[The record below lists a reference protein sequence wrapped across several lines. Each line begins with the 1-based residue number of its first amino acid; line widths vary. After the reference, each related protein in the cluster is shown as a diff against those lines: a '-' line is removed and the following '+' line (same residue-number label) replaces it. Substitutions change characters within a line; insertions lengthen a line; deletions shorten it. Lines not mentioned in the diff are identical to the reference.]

1 MNYKSQIFCFILGIG
16 LLSCSDPAPQIPV
29 NKMEREDVKGSL
41 MEMNKQFYDL
51 ENEEITR
58 FIDSTKWQG
67 KREGTGIGIRIIKE
81 GNGQKVALSD
91 DVTISY
97 SIKMLDGTTCDKLTK
112 VVKTI
117 NLEKGEM
124 IIGMREAILGMT
136 ISETSE
142 FIIPSYMAYG
152 VVGFPKC
159 IPGWTPIICEITLID
174 SNKRF

>member
-1 MNYKSQIFCFILGIG
+1 MNYKFQIFGLIVGMG
-16 LLSCSDPAPQIPV
+16 LLSCTNPAPQIPV
-29 NKMEREDVKGSL
+29 NKMEQEDVKGSL

-51 ENEEITR
+51 ENEEINH
-58 FIDSTKWQG
+58 FIDSTKWDG

-81 GNGQKVALSD
+81 GNGQKVSLSD
-91 DVTISY
+91 DVTIRY
-97 SIKMLDGTTCDKLTK
+97 SIRMLDGTSCDQLTK
-112 VVKTI
+112 VTKTI

-142 FIIPSYMAYG
+142 FIIPSYLAYG

-159 IPGWTPIICEITLID
+159 IAGWTPIICEITLID
-174 SNKRF
+174 SNKRL

>member
-1 MNYKSQIFCFILGIG
+1 MNYKSQIFGFILGIG

-67 KREGTGIGIRIIKE
+67 KREGTGIGIRIIK
-81 GNGQKVALSD
+81 

-124 IIGMREAILGMT
+124 IMGMREAILGMT

-174 SNKRF
+174 SNKRL

>member
-1 MNYKSQIFCFILGIG
+1 
-16 LLSCSDPAPQIPV
+16 
-29 NKMEREDVKGSL
+29 MEREDVKGSL

-81 GNGQKVALSD
+81 GNGEKVALTD

-124 IIGMREAILGMT
+124 IMGMREAILGMT

-174 SNKRF
+174 SNKRL